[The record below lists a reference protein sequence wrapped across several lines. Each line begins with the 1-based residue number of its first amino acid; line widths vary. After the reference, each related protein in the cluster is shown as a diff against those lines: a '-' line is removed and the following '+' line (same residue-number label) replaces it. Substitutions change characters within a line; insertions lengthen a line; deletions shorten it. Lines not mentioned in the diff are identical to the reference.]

1 MDQSNEQPRALS
13 PEEGERFL
21 KLFGENHKGLLG
33 YVYSLVP
40 HAQNAEDI
48 CQKTSL
54 VLWRK
59 CHQLEPNG
67 DFMAWACRVAYL
79 EVCNFRR
86 TASRDR
92 LCFSDELLAYLAE
105 DRLDDL
111 RNVNRRMD
119 ALRDYQEDD
128 SLDIVEPANWS
139 VVSQDL
145 RSDALLNR
153 VQISSEG
160 NATRWFDEIRLG
172 TSWRAVIPIN
182 KATRINNNSPKTGPA
197 EDAASRGRRAARE
210 VRYPYYEEISQ
221 Q

>member
-1 MDQSNEQPRALS
+1 MRISNEGSRALS

-21 KLFGENHKGLLG
+21 KLFAENQKRILG
-33 YVYSLVP
+33 YIYSLVP

-59 CHQLEPNG
+59 FHQLEPDG

-92 LCFSDELLAYLAE
+92 LYFSDELLAYLAE
-105 DRLDDL
+105 DRMDDL

-119 ALRDYQEDD
+119 ALRECVQLLGKPQQE
-128 SLDIVEPANWS
+128 
-139 VVSQDL
+139 
-145 RSDALLNR
+145 LLHHAYSNDQSIR
-153 VQISSEG
+153 QL
-160 NATRWFDEIRLG
+160 ADRLG
-172 TSWRAVIPIN
+172 KAVQTIYN
-182 KATRINNNSPKTGPA
+182 RLFRIRRLLFDCVEQRLA
-197 EDAASRGRRAARE
+197 EESSA
-210 VRYPYYEEISQ
+210 
-221 Q
+221 

>member
-21 KLFGENHKGLLG
+21 KLFGENHKRLLG

-40 HAQNAEDI
+40 HSQNAEDI

-59 CHQLEPNG
+59 FHQLEPNG

-111 RNVNRRMD
+111 RNVNRRID
-119 ALRDYQEDD
+119 ALRDCVQLLGRPQQELLHHAY
-128 SLDIVEPANWS
+128 SSGQS
-139 VVSQDL
+139 VRQLAD
-145 RSDALLNR
+145 
-153 VQISSEG
+153 
-160 NATRWFDEIRLG
+160 RLG
-172 TSWRAVIPIN
+172 KAVQTIYN
-182 KATRINNNSPKTGPA
+182 RLFRIRRLLFDCVERRLA
-197 EDAASRGRRAARE
+197 EESTA
-210 VRYPYYEEISQ
+210 
-221 Q
+221 